1 MQNLQII
8 IFGITGDLA
17 KRKLLPALYHLVE
30 ADSLPENTQ
39 IIGLSRR
46 VVKSQDLIEDMSM
59 FLTEPAESDLLKK
72 LSSMINIRKLDVSD
86 PEDYSDL
93 LGYLKSN
100 SKPDSQRIYYLSIP
114 AQAFPEIVDGLGQS
128 GHNEAFK
135 NEIDLPRILIE
146 KPFGHDTKSAKQ
158 LINVTKRNFKERQIF
173 RIDHYLAKETAQNIL
188 TFRFKNP
195 LFETMWNSRYI
206 ESIRVSAMETIG
218 IEGRGNFYDQTGA
231 LRDIVQSHLLQVL
244 ALATMERPMNF
255 QSAELHR
262 SKLRLLDSITPIS
275 KNQIAERVTRG
286 QYDGYRQEID
296 DDYSTTETFARIN
309 LTINNEQWRKTKI
322 TLESGKAMHGKYTQ
336 ITVKFR
342 PTDDAA
348 GPNRLIFRLQPN
360 EGITIKLQA
369 KRPGTT
375 NDTKAVSMDFDYER
389 SFNDR
394 QAEAYERVIIDAI
407 RGDRSLF
414 ASSKEVMSSWLIV
427 QPILDFWQL
436 GSSDLVIYP
445 SGSSPENF

>member
-1 MQNLQII
+1 M
-8 IFGITGDLA
+8 
-17 KRKLLPALYHLVE
+17 
-30 ADSLPENTQ
+30 
-39 IIGLSRR
+39 
-46 VVKSQDLIEDMSM
+46 
-59 FLTEPAESDLLKK
+59 
-72 LSSMINIRKLDVSD
+72 
-86 PEDYSDL
+86 
-93 LGYLKSN
+93 
-100 SKPDSQRIYYLSIP
+100 
-114 AQAFPEIVDGLGQS
+114 
-128 GHNEAFK
+128 
-135 NEIDLPRILIE
+135 
-146 KPFGHDTKSAKQ
+146 
-158 LINVTKRNFKERQIF
+158 
-173 RIDHYLAKETAQNIL
+173 
-188 TFRFKNP
+188 
-195 LFETMWNSRYI
+195 
-206 ESIRVSAMETIG
+206 
-218 IEGRGNFYDQTGA
+218 
-231 LRDIVQSHLLQVL
+231 HLLQGL

-336 ITVKFR
+336 STVKFR

-427 QPILDFWQL
+427 QPILDFWQR
-436 GSSDLVIYP
+436 GSRDFVIYP